1 MEGKLIIGSF
11 FLTLLLP
18 SSTSSPSPAPDPAPG
33 PAPVVIGVTIP
44 AMAIGPALAMLGPLA
59 PGLIGAGIGAGVTGL
74 GATALAKVA
83 KTSLIGGLI
92 GSRLLPPKQSTT
104 TKKP

>member
-1 MEGKLIIGSF
+1 
-11 FLTLLLP
+11 
-18 SSTSSPSPAPDPAPG
+18 
-33 PAPVVIGVTIP
+33 
-44 AMAIGPALAMLGPLA
+44 MAIGPALAMLGPLA

-74 GATALAKVA
+74 GAAALAKVA

-104 TKKP
+104 TKKPSYGYGHKKPSYGYGHSSHSHGGHGR